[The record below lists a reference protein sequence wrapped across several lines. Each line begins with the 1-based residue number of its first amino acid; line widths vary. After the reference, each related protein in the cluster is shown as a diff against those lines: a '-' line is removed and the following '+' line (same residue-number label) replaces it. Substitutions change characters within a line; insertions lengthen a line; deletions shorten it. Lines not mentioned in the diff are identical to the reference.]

1 MSTEENKLV
10 GRRFFG
16 EILNNGNL
24 SVSDEPGA
32 GSSDEAL
39 ERKIFGLDSRSPRN
53 RQNWGNCVRCW
64 CISRNKEV
72 SLKTSRAGPLGKL
85 TKE

>member
-32 GSSDEAL
+32 GT
-39 ERKIFGLDSRSPRN
+39 G
-53 RQNWGNCVRCW
+53 
-64 CISRNKEV
+64 
-72 SLKTSRAGPLGKL
+72 
-85 TKE
+85 

>member
-39 ERKIFGLDSRSPRN
+39 ERKIFGLALAIATEPSKLGQL
-53 RQNWGNCVRCW
+53 RQMLVH
-64 CISRNKEV
+64 
-72 SLKTSRAGPLGKL
+72 LQ
-85 TKE
+85 

>member
-24 SVSDEPGA
+24 VKCQ
-32 GSSDEAL
+32 L
-39 ERKIFGLDSRSPRN
+39 ELA
-53 RQNWGNCVRCW
+53 RC
-64 CISRNKEV
+64 
-72 SLKTSRAGPLGKL
+72 L
-85 TKE
+85 TKESYPEEPLASRNILP